1 MAGSAVSNVPEIINN
16 FNVYNNGNV
25 LIGISGAVNLPDFD
39 AITETISGAGILG
52 EYATSIVGMYGSM
65 EQEVPF
71 RMLDKSVV
79 SLMNPSE
86 LVDLTFRASAQST
99 VKSTGAIDY
108 KGMRVVERGR
118 LKSFT
123 PGKLEIGKQMDAK
136 VKMELLY
143 ILIEVDGETMVEYDK
158 LNSVF
163 IVNGVD
169 LLEKVRKYC

>member
-1 MAGSAVSNVPEIINN
+1 MGAITNVPEVINN
-16 FNVYNNGNV
+16 YNVYHNGNV
-25 LIGISGAVNLPDFD
+25 LVGVSGAVTLPNFD
-39 AITETISGAGILG
+39 AITEEVSGAGILG
-52 EYATSIVGMYGSM
+52 TYDTAVVGMYGSM
-65 EQEVPF
+65 AQEVPF
-71 RMLDKSVV
+71 RILDTDIF

-123 PGKLEIGKQMDAK
+123 PGKLELGKQMDAS
-136 VKMELLY
+136 VTLELLY
-143 ILIEVDGETMVEYDK
+143 ILVEIDGKTMLEYDK

-163 IVNGVD
+163 VVNGVD
-169 LLEKVRKYC
+169 LLEKVRAYS

>member
-1 MAGSAVSNVPEIINN
+1 MSMTNVPEIINN
-16 FNVYNNGNV
+16 YNVYHNGNV
-25 LIGISGAVNLPDFD
+25 MVGVSGSVTLPSLD
-39 AITETISGAGILG
+39 AITEEVSGAGILG
-52 EYATSIVGMYGSM
+52 TYETSVVGMYGSL

-71 RMLDKSVV
+71 RILDTDVF

-123 PGKLEIGKQMDAK
+123 PGKLELGKQMDANLK
-136 VKMELLY
+136 LELLY
-143 ILIEVDGETMVEYDK
+143 ILIEIGGKTMLEYDK

-163 IVNGVD
+163 TVNGVD
-169 LLEKVRKYC
+169 LLAKVRSLC